1 MSSTG
6 NTKKTY
12 HRKAIPEGWSPLI
25 HFKPQQITNL
35 FADEDPHFLAVASKL
50 ASSLHHTVFSDQ
62 VVYGREERDELLA
75 LLEEHITSNVVLVS
89 EGVSRIGCANQG
101 SDGRSLL

>member
-1 MSSTG
+1 MASTG

-12 HRKAIPEGWSPLI
+12 HRKAIPDGVSPLI
-25 HFKPQQITNL
+25 HFKPRHTTNL

-50 ASSLHHTVFSDQ
+50 AASLHCTVFSDQ
-62 VVYGREERDELLA
+62 VVYGREEKDELLA

-89 EGVSRIGCANQG
+89 KGVSRLVRAK
-101 SDGRSLL
+101 SRFR

>member
-1 MSSTG
+1 MASTG
-6 NTKKTY
+6 NTKKSY
-12 HRKAIPEGWSPLI
+12 HRKAIPEGGSPLV
-25 HFKPQQITNL
+25 HFKPQHATNL

-50 ASSLHHTVFSDQ
+50 ATSLHHTVFSDQ

-89 EGVSRIGCANQG
+89 MGVSLIGCANQDP
-101 SDGRSLL
+101 DG